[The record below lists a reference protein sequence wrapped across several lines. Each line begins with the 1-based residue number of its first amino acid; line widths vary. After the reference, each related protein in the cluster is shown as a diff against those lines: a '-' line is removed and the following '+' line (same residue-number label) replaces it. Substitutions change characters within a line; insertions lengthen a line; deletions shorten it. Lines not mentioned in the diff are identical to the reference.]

1 MAKRKRTEQTDKEI
15 EKEYNTLTNR
25 HEELKGQIKQHREA
39 ILRMQSIIDECVDE
53 CQDIDDVLQS
63 ERIQKFLYRKRLR
76 ELEMHAEHASRVTT
90 EKAAEAA
97 AAAFHAE
104 QTLRELAAHKAMAK

>member
-1 MAKRKRTEQTDKEI
+1 MAKRKRVEQTDNEI
-15 EKEYNTLTNR
+15 EQEYNNLVNR

-39 ILRMQSIIDECVDE
+39 ISRIESMIDDCVDE

-63 ERIQKFLYRKRLR
+63 DRIQKFLYRKRLR

-97 AAAFHAE
+97 AAAFRAE
-104 QTLRELAAHKAMAK
+104 QTLRELAAHKAKAK